1 MLAEA
6 CPGPKWYEHNHV
18 AEVSI
23 DVIQRGES
31 DDATSSAMS
40 TGEDDS
46 SDEDEDSK
54 QVRQTKTSGNC
65 YG

>member
-1 MLAEA
+1 MSTITWL
-6 CPGPKWYEHNHV
+6 K
-18 AEVSI
+18 VSI
-23 DVIQRGES
+23 DVIQRES

-54 QVRQTKTSGNC
+54 QVRQIHAHG
-65 YG
+65 